1 MDPRGRHTGA
11 AHHER
16 GHRSGAVRKPAP
28 GVPDDAHAE
37 LVVLARDHGLLTIV
51 DADETS
57 LWQAVAAHPD
67 VVKPSLT
74 ELYHGSLAPIA
85 LATKAVADLSSASC
99 VLHLDHAERE
109 DLVAEAVALGFR
121 SVMFDGSKLDDDSNR
136 RAARSVVE
144 RCHEAGVGVAAQLGG
159 IGGKDGVHARG
170 AGPILIMPC
179 GSSLTPGSTPSRWP
193 SVPTP

>member
-1 MDPRGRHTGA
+1 M
-11 AHHER
+11 
-16 GHRSGAVRKPAP
+16 
-28 GVPDDAHAE
+28 
-37 LVVLARDHGLLTIV
+37 LARDHGLLTIV

-85 LATKAVADLSSASC
+85 LATRAVADLSSASC

>member
-1 MDPRGRHTGA
+1 
-11 AHHER
+11 
-16 GHRSGAVRKPAP
+16 
-28 GVPDDAHAE
+28 
-37 LVVLARDHGLLTIV
+37 
-51 DADETS
+51 
-57 LWQAVAAHPD
+57 
-67 VVKPSLT
+67 
-74 ELYHGSLAPIA
+74 
-85 LATKAVADLSSASC
+85 LATKAIADSSSASC

-136 RAARSVVE
+136 RATRSVVE
-144 RCHEAGVGVAAQLGG
+144 RCHEAGVGVEAELGE

-193 SVPTP
+193 SVPPTP